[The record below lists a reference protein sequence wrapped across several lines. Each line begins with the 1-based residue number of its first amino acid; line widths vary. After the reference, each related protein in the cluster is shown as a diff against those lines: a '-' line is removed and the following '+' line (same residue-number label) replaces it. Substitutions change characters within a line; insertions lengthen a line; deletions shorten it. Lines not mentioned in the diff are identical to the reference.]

1 MYSVRR
7 EEVPLGKAR
16 DQLGGRS
23 VAERAPVK
31 LAAVVDR
38 RSQERERERGRREK
52 VEGERRKRDECWF
65 KFAPVAPTRLA

>member
-1 MYSVRR
+1 MYLVRR

-23 VAERAPVK
+23 AAERAPAK

-38 RSQERERERGRREK
+38 RSQEREREKRESGGK
-52 VEGERRKRDECWF
+52 EKEERRVLVQVCTSR
-65 KFAPVAPTRLA
+65 ANQTGVT